1 MGRQQR
7 QVCLALAA
15 IGSVL
20 LVRTRRRPPTDAERL
35 DFGIAALSGWQ
46 RRQCGGELCGRHVPT
61 VSLEE
66 FAASISSPSTGAL
79 VEGEQPVVIRDAV
92 GQWGRP
98 ELWSNDAL
106 EQRRG
111 GVEVKVMEAVEQG
124 GRRPED
130 PATRSR
136 RMPLAAYLR
145 NVSEA
150 TYLFDRSWTI
160 KANPFLA
167 DIEIAAPFAPRNGA
181 WAHLTFSLGSPG
193 TGLNFHYHEA
203 AWNAVLRGTKRFL
216 LFPPMAI
223 NTSACD
229 RETLSCGGDFRVADA
244 KARQQLVP
252 ELQEPRMRSSSMKIL
267 LDWLYGPGA
276 LRLSTKQWLEKRYPV
291 RRPPHAC
298 PPMESRH
305 EPLILAAFLPG
316 SDLSVRFRTRGS
328 SGSGDGTAWRWT

>member
-1 MGRQQR
+1 M
-7 QVCLALAA
+7 ATSNA
-15 IGSVL
+15 IS
-20 LVRTRRRPPTDAERL
+20 RPTAFSDSDGL
-35 DFGIAALSGWQ
+35 
-46 RRQCGGELCGRHVPT
+46 
-61 VSLEE
+61 
-66 FAASISSPSTGAL
+66 
-79 VEGEQPVVIRDAV
+79 
-92 GQWGRP
+92 
-98 ELWSNDAL
+98 
-106 EQRRG
+106 
-111 GVEVKVMEAVEQG
+111 
-124 GRRPED
+124 
-130 PATRSR
+130 
-136 RMPLAAYLR
+136 
-145 NVSEA
+145 
-150 TYLFDRSWTI
+150 
-160 KANPFLA
+160 

-181 WAHLTFSLGSPG
+181 WGHLTFSLGSPG

-223 NTSACD
+223 NASACD
-229 RETLSCGGDFRVADA
+229 RETLSCGGDFSVADA

-305 EPLILAAFLPG
+305 ESLILAAFLPG